1 MEKIKCRIHVDS
13 GLARI
18 AAKVMRVKGVAM
30 VLGRTIHLHGA
41 SRLEFLSNT
50 AWVRH
55 EACHVKQYREYG
67 MIGFLARYL
76 YQCARRGYY
85 DNPLEVAARKAEAD
99 PGILE
104 GIEII

>member
-1 MEKIKCRIHVDS
+1 MEKIRCSIQVDS

-18 AAKVMRVKGVAM
+18 AAKVMRVKAVAM
-30 VLGRTIHLHGA
+30 VLGRTIHLYGA
-41 SRLEFLSNT
+41 SRLEFLSDI

-55 EACHVKQYREYG
+55 EACHVMQYQQYG
-67 MIGFLARYL
+67 MIGFLTRYL
-76 YQCARRGYY
+76 YQSARWGYY
-85 DNPLEVAARKAEAD
+85 HNPLEVAARKAEAD